1 MWHPFDVILSEWWW
15 LCILGTKR
23 GPLLQDFPITAG
35 SNGSQ
40 TTTPDGAVWN
50 GREAET
56 GPAEGGPATGS
67 GSQTGSECP
76 DPGVEYGEKGILLLF
91 SYKCC
96 IILFYEKICVLY
108 KKICVICY
116 HPALIH
122 KMNLKVSYIFWASQY
137 CNSAEN
143 KTVSWILNAK

>member
-76 DPGVEYGEKGILLLF
+76 DSGVEYREKGILLLF

-108 KKICVICY
+108 KKFCY
-116 HPALIH
+116 LLPPSFNPLDEFKSELYFLGIPL
-122 KMNLKVSYIFWASQY
+122 M
-137 CNSAEN
+137 
-143 KTVSWILNAK
+143 

>member
-1 MWHPFDVILSEWWW
+1 MASCWCNLQCRLW

-67 GSQTGSECP
+67 GSQTGSEWP

-108 KKICVICY
+108 KKIV
-116 HPALIH
+116 LFVTTQ
-122 KMNLKVSYIFWASQY
+122 L
-137 CNSAEN
+137 
-143 KTVSWILNAK
+143 

>member
-1 MWHPFDVILSEWWW
+1 MWHPVDVIFSEWWW
-15 LCILGTKR
+15 LFILGTKR
-23 GPLLQDFPITAG
+23 GPLLQDFPVTAG
-35 SNGSQ
+35 SNGIQ

-76 DPGVEYGEKGILLLF
+76 DPGVEYREKGILLLF

-96 IILFYEKICVLY
+96 VILFYEKICVLN
-108 KKICVICY
+108 KKIV
-116 HPALIH
+116 LFVTTQ
-122 KMNLKVSYIFWASQY
+122 L
-137 CNSAEN
+137 
-143 KTVSWILNAK
+143 